1 MHKCMHAHMGRFMN
15 DMLKLR
21 MPIKASHVDVD
32 SEGRHCIF
40 GFNLLDLDLPRVEAR
55 CVFKD
60 EEGNV
65 VNQVLNHPYDRL
77 PTSFT
82 KMAWKFHHEGK
93 LWPHVE
99 LKASPAKILQGHNVY
114 GTDWIEEGAM
124 EMLGHF
130 ALAQPTLYGMLEIG
144 ETEVMQ
150 IDVTYHARL
159 RDDREVE
166 RALDSLRNI
175 STQHIRKSSKAAI
188 YKNTVYFGSE
198 RCKRFARKVYGKSCE
213 FLAQLIEQTKLAK
226 SNDKAA
232 QAVVKVM
239 SDPDLI
245 SFTQG
250 LLRFETGVKAYV
262 LKERNIPTNL
272 FQLIRYQRQNPYFL
286 RNLWTSANRE
296 LFEALKGQNMKLT
309 DDDSIYN
316 KILSELQL
324 ANSKDSISSSVAD
337 TVFKFYRDLE
347 NVGCT
352 VLQTQ
357 MGDEKFFRNFS
368 NLLKCGFAKNY
379 LVRLHVNP
387 LENMDHLS
395 AYNFVFR
402 EFKKVVKAGSASAT
416 KARNLHTFYKE
427 LRDYGFETVRGN
439 YSKAQFSK
447 RIVSLKECGFST
459 AQLQNLH
466 SQTSNNIIPF
476 IKYVEINFDQQVP
489 ENFIEPKSSF
499 NLKIA

>member
-1 MHKCMHAHMGRFMN
+1 MN

-21 MPIKASHVDVD
+21 IPVDASLVDID

-60 EEGNV
+60 DKGNV

-114 GTDWIEEGAM
+114 GTDWIEEGAL

-130 ALAQPTLYGMLEIG
+130 AEAQPVLYGMLAVS
-144 ETEVMQ
+144 ETEVVQ

-166 RALDSLRNI
+166 RALEFLRNI
-175 STQHIRKSSKAAI
+175 STQHIRKSTKHAS

-198 RCKRFARKVYGKSCE
+198 RCKRFARKVYGKFCE
-213 FLAQLIEQTKLAK
+213 FQAQLQDQIKLAK
-226 SNDKAA
+226 TNDKAA
-232 QAVVKVM
+232 MRVVEVM
-239 SDPDLI
+239 SDPDLQI
-245 SFTQG
+245 FTKG
-250 LLRFETGVKAYV
+250 LLRFETGVKAYA

-272 FQLIRYQRQNPYFL
+272 FQLIRYQRANPYFL

-309 DDDSIYN
+309 DDDSVFNSIYAA
-316 KILSELQL
+316 LEQASAQ
-324 ANSKDSISSSVAD
+324 DSISTSIAQAA
-337 TVFKFYRDLE
+337 FKFYRDLE
-347 NVGCT
+347 NRGIKV
-352 VLQTQ
+352 VQADI
-357 MGDEKFFRNFS
+357 GDEKFFRNFS
-368 NLLKCGFAKNY
+368 NLLKCGFTKDY
-379 LVRLHVNP
+379 LVRLNV
-387 LENMDHLS
+387 DHLKNVDHLT
-395 AYNFVFR
+395 AYSIILSTLKTV
-402 EFKKVVKAGSASAT
+402 KKAGTVSKT
-416 KARNLHTFYKE
+416 QARNLHTFYKE
-427 LRDYGFETVRGN
+427 LRDYGYETVRTQ
-439 YSKAQFSK
+439 YSKPQFSK
-447 RIVSLKECGFST
+447 RIASLRDCGFSK

-489 ENFIEPKSSF
+489 SNFVEPKSTFS
-499 NLKIA
+499 KIA